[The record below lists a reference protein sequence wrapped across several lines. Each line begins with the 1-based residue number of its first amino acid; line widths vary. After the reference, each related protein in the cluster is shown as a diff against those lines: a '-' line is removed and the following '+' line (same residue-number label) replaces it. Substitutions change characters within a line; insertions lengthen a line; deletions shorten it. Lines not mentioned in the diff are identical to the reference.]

1 MQQSRR
7 EIIANYVNRRKIAMV
22 IIARSVFH
30 YRRAGRIYRW
40 NFNKDSLAGQQV
52 RSDGSAFIIDNTN
65 NIRQYW

>member
-7 EIIANYVNRRKIAMV
+7 EIIANYVNRRKIKMV
-22 IIARSVFH
+22 IIVRSVFRC
-30 YRRAGRIYRW
+30 RRAGRIYQW
-40 NFNKDSLAGQQV
+40 NFNKDLLAGQQV